1 MEMVNGLRKEDLGRP
16 DYFLAL
22 QQHSA
27 YTAALEKCRCN
38 VISLPPDPHHPDSVF
53 VEDTAVIAGE
63 LAVIAR
69 PGADS
74 RRGETTSIR
83 SVLENYFSRIEE
95 IDPPGTLDAGDVL
108 EVEDHFF
115 IGLSRRT
122 NREGAAQ
129 LSGILGEQGKTAGM
143 VPLDS
148 LLHLKS
154 GVSYLGNDTLLLAG
168 ELRECEEFRDYNKID
183 VPEDEEYAANSI
195 LVNEKVLM
203 PAGFPKTRKTLMS
216 LCYDILPVDT
226 SEYRK
231 LDGGLS
237 CLSLRF

>member
-1 MEMVNGLRKEDLGRP
+1 MEMVNGLSGAGLGLP

-22 QQHSA
+22 QQHKA
-27 YTAALEKCRCN
+27 YTAALEKCRCK
-38 VISLPPDPHHPDSVF
+38 VLSLPPDPHHPDSVF
-53 VEDTAVIAGE
+53 VEDTALITGE
-63 LAVIAR
+63 VAVIAR
-69 PGADS
+69 PGTDL

-83 SVLENYFSRIEE
+83 SVLENYFSRMEE
-95 IDPPGTLDAGDVL
+95 ISPPGTLDAGDVL
-108 EVEDHFF
+108 EVENHFF

-129 LSGILGEQGKTAGM
+129 LAGFLGGQGKTSSTIA
-143 VPLDS
+143 LEKF
-148 LLHLKS
+148 LHLKS
-154 GVSYLGNDTLLLAG
+154 GVTYLGDDTLLLAG
-168 ELRECEEFRDYNKID
+168 ELRECEEFRDLNTID

-203 PAGFPKTRKTLMS
+203 PAGYPKTRKMLMR
-216 LCYDILPVDT
+216 LGYDILPVDT
-226 SEYRK
+226 SEFRK